1 MRVAG
6 STLHIPKMDETAPT
20 WEKIGS
26 TYNTAADSYDL
37 VPLGFRDV
45 IGRATIARTLLRQGH
60 HVLDVGCGSG
70 AATLPAAEA
79 VGADGRVLGV
89 DLAAGLLDLA
99 RTKAAQAKLGQI
111 EFVEGSFESLDEP
124 SENFQTVVCSL
135 GMFGHPE
142 PKAGV
147 KRMWRWVRPSGNLAF
162 TTWGA
167 RPLEPLAE
175 IFWRHVRAVR
185 PSLAPAAGPWD
196 AINTPA
202 AVMALFRGAGIS
214 SVIVEASAGEQRLRT
229 ADDGWTILMGTW
241 HRAAID
247 SLEVAQLAQVHAGVL
262 AELDARGISRV
273 EVNVIYALAR
283 KP

>member
-1 MRVAG
+1 MHEPAQ
-6 STLHIPKMDETAPT
+6 A
-20 WEKIGS
+20 WEKIRS
-26 TYNTAADSYDL
+26 TYNAAADSYDQ

-45 IGRATIARTLLRQGH
+45 IGRATIARTSLRQGY

-70 AATLPAAEA
+70 AATIPAAQA
-79 VGADGRVLGV
+79 VGADGRVVGI
-89 DLAAGLLDLA
+89 DLAASLLDLA
-99 RTKAAQAKLGQI
+99 RAKAARAKLGQV
-111 EFVEGSFESLDEP
+111 EFVEGNFETLAEP
-124 SENFQTVVCSL
+124 TESFQTVVCSL
-135 GMFGHPE
+135 GMFGYPD

-147 KRMWRWVRPSGNLAF
+147 KRLWRWVRPGGNLAF

-167 RPLEPLAE
+167 RPLEPLTE
-175 IFWRHVRAVR
+175 IFWRQMRVVR
-185 PSLAPAAGPWD
+185 PSLAPAIGPWD
-196 AINTPA
+196 ALNTPA

-229 ADDGWTILMGTW
+229 VEDGWTILMGTW

-247 SLEVAQLAQVHAGVL
+247 SLEAAQCAQVRAAVL
-262 AELDARGISRV
+262 AELDAHGIGQV